1 MISTEDLQYVRG
13 ASRRT
18 NSGKS
23 RNSHYEG
30 IKRLEE
36 FCQQVLGHSKEEEIK
51 LMFESQRKQEGR
63 AYRTL
68 DKLVNWMEETRKLR
82 PKTISGY
89 MSVVKGY
96 LRYYDVRIYEEEF
109 RWRVKMPMSYPI
121 PDKLLTKETIQKII
135 QSKIDPR
142 LRALICLL
150 ASSGIRIGEALNLR
164 MRDLELDTSPPIIS
178 LAGQI
183 TKNGQPREAYL
194 TKESAEMIKNLR
206 RKPDQYIFSFMEG
219 KEPNPNSN
227 QVKVMGIDG
236 YRHYMANKKA
246 NQMLGRVTKSLG
258 LDAKI
263 EGHPFHEI
271 HFHTL
276 RKYFCTTVANFVS
289 TEYAHLLLGH
299 KQYMGMYDLTPKEEM
314 RKKYHEKLEKE
325 LTIGKVSSNTD
336 DYEELKKKYD
346 TMMTIIESL
355 SNKVTMIKEAT
366 TKMEK
371 INPEIQSKK
380 EELTKTE
387 EKIKLL
393 RKEEDDFNDSLMAK
407 IESTLNEEQKK
418 EIEEWCKKE
427 REKGR

>member
-1 MISTEDLQYVRG
+1 
-13 ASRRT
+13 
-18 NSGKS
+18 
-23 RNSHYEG
+23 
-30 IKRLEE
+30 
-36 FCQQVLGHSKEEEIK
+36 
-51 LMFESQRKQEGR
+51 
-63 AYRTL
+63 
-68 DKLVNWMEETRKLR
+68 
-82 PKTISGY
+82 
-89 MSVVKGY
+89 
-96 LRYYDVRIYEEEF
+96 
-109 RWRVKMPMSYPI
+109 
-121 PDKLLTKETIQKII
+121 
-135 QSKIDPR
+135 
-142 LRALICLL
+142 
-150 ASSGIRIGEALNLR
+150 

-183 TKNGQPREAYL
+183 TKNGQPREAYM

-325 LTIGKVSSNTD
+325 LTIGKVSSSTD

-346 TMMTIIESL
+346 TMMT
-355 SNKVTMIKEAT
+355 MIKEAT
-366 TKMEK
+366 TKIKE
-371 INPEIQSKK
+371 INPQIQSKK
-380 EELTKTE
+380 EELTKTK
-387 EKIKLL
+387 EKIELF
-393 RKEEDDFNDSLMAK
+393 RKEEDDFNDSLMKK
-407 IESTLNEEQKK
+407 IESTLTEDQKK
-418 EIEEWCKKE
+418 EIEEWAKKN
-427 REKGR
+427 KYYAK